1 MSQATMYLFRT
12 YSAGV
17 HIGEIV
23 PGTESA
29 DGRKVTLTNSSRIWR
44 WAGANTLSE
53 LSLHGPAQ
61 EWTRISERVEEIT
74 LTEVIEKIKI
84 SDKALETFEPRWE
97 N

>member
-1 MSQATMYLFRT
+1 MAQNQMYLFRT

-44 WAGANTLSE
+44 WKGANTLSE
-53 LSLHGPAQ
+53 LSLYGPAK

-84 SDKALETFEPRWE
+84 SDKALETFAPQWKD
-97 N
+97 